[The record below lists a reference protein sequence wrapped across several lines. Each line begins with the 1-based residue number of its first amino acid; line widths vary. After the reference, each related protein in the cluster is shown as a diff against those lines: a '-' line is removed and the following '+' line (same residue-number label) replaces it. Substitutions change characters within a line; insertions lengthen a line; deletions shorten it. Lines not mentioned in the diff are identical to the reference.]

1 LTKLYENQILTSTP
15 NFRSTWL
22 CFLIYNLKKIDFFL
36 IFCIVKRINKISNF
50 TTEINPSIMRI
61 LKYLFLLL
69 LLSLVALSIFIATQ
83 KGVFIVEKSTIINSE
98 KSLLYSYVNDLKNW
112 KDWNSLSVEDSLM
125 NITYSNNTIGKG
137 SFCNWDGKEGSGELK
152 TINTKEND
160 SILQTMSFNG
170 NSADIAISFKD
181 TLGKTKVT
189 WKATGRMSFLFKVKT
204 IFDGGASRIF
214 GSIFE
219 KSLANLDKR
228 LDYEINTYNVTV
240 NGVVKKL
247 ETYYLAQTFTSAF
260 SNVGK
265 NSGIVFSK
273 ITTFC
278 NNNNITVNGKPFVIY
293 HTYDTTNK
301 LTKMSICIPIK
312 ESIFITEGSEISS
325 DTLKSFEAVK
335 TTLTGDYSHT
345 SKALSKTIDYFKK
358 NNLKS
363 DPTFSRL
370 EVYSI
375 GKNEIN
381 NPSKWKTEIYFP
393 TRQKM
398 VYAKPAVVPVTTD
411 EIVPKAVE
419 EKEIPSEF

>member
-1 LTKLYENQILTSTP
+1 
-15 NFRSTWL
+15 
-22 CFLIYNLKKIDFFL
+22 
-36 IFCIVKRINKISNF
+36 
-50 TTEINPSIMRI
+50 MRI

-83 KGVFIVEKSTIINSE
+83 KGVFTVEKSKIINSPR
-98 KSLLYSYVNDLKNW
+98 SSVFSYASDLKNW
-112 KDWNSLSVEDSLM
+112 KDWNSLAVEDSLI
-125 NITYSNNTIGKG
+125 NITYSNKTIGAG

-152 TINTKEND
+152 ITNTKEND

-170 NSADIAISFKD
+170 NSADIVIGFKD

-189 WKATGRMSFLFKVKT
+189 WKAKGRMSFLFKVKT
-204 IFDGGASRIF
+204 IFDGGANRIF
-214 GSIFE
+214 GDIFE
-219 KSLANLDKR
+219 KSLANLDKK
-228 LDYEINTYNVTV
+228 LDYEINTYNVNV

-247 ETYYLAQTFTSAF
+247 EAFYLAQTFTSEF

-278 NNNNITVNGKPFVIY
+278 TNNNITVNGKPFVIY

-301 LTKMSICIPIK
+301 LTKISICIPIK
-312 ESIFITEGSEISS
+312 KSIFITEGSEISS
-325 DTLKSFEAVK
+325 DTLKSFDAVK
-335 TTLTGDYSHT
+335 ATLTGDYSHRD
-345 SKALSKTIDYFKK
+345 KALNKTLEFLKK
-358 NNLKS
+358 NNLKT
-363 DPTFSRL
+363 DPSFSHL

-381 NPSKWKTEIYFP
+381 NPSKCKTEIYFP
-393 TRQKM
+393 TRPKV
-398 VYAKPAVVPVTTD
+398 VYKNPVVIPAKTVEVT
-411 EIVPKAVE
+411 PKVIE

>member
-1 LTKLYENQILTSTP
+1 
-15 NFRSTWL
+15 
-22 CFLIYNLKKIDFFL
+22 
-36 IFCIVKRINKISNF
+36 
-50 TTEINPSIMRI
+50 MRI
-61 LKYLFLLL
+61 LKYLLLLL

-83 KGVFIVEKSTIINSE
+83 KGVFTVVRSKIIDSPR
-98 KSLLYSYVNDLKNW
+98 SSVFSYVNDLKNW
-112 KDWNSLSVEDSLM
+112 KDWNSLAVEDSLI

-137 SFCNWDGKEGSGELK
+137 SFCNWDGKEGSGDLK
-152 TINTKEND
+152 TMNVKEND

-170 NSADIAISFKD
+170 NSADIVIRFKD

-189 WKATGRMSFLFKVKT
+189 WKAKGKMSFLFKVKT
-204 IFDGGASRIF
+204 IFDGGATTIF
-214 GSIFE
+214 GSLFE
-219 KSLANLDKR
+219 KSLAQLDKK
-228 LDYEINTYNVTV
+228 LDYEINTFTVNV

-247 ETYYLAQTFTSAF
+247 ETFYLAETFTSEF
-260 SNVGK
+260 SNVSK

-273 ITTFC
+273 ITSFC
-278 NNNNITVNGKPFVIY
+278 NSNNITINGKPFVIY

-301 LTKMSICIPIK
+301 RTKISICIPIK
-312 ESIFITEGSEISS
+312 DPIFITEGSEILS

-345 SKALSKTIDYFKK
+345 SKALNKTLDYLKE
-358 NNLKS
+358 NNLKT
-363 DPTFSRL
+363 DPTFSHL

-393 TRQKM
+393 TKPKV
-398 VYAKPAVVPVTTD
+398 VYNRPVVNPVTT
-411 EIVPKAVE
+411 EKIVPKAAE

>member
-1 LTKLYENQILTSTP
+1 
-15 NFRSTWL
+15 
-22 CFLIYNLKKIDFFL
+22 
-36 IFCIVKRINKISNF
+36 
-50 TTEINPSIMRI
+50 MRI

-83 KGVFIVEKSTIINSE
+83 KGVFTVEKSKIINSPR
-98 KSLLYSYVNDLKNW
+98 SSVFIYANDLNNW
-112 KDWNSLSVEDSLM
+112 KDWNSLAIEDSLI
-125 NITYSNNTIGKG
+125 NITYSNKTIGTG

-152 TINTKEND
+152 TTNSKEND

-170 NSADIAISFKD
+170 NSADIVIRFKD

-189 WKATGRMSFLFKVKT
+189 WQAKGRMSFLLKVKT
-204 IFDGGASRIF
+204 IFDGGANRIF
-214 GSIFE
+214 GDIFE
-219 KSLANLDKR
+219 KSLANLDKK
-228 LDYEINTYNVTV
+228 LDYEMNTYDVNV

-247 ETYYLAQTFTSAF
+247 DAFYLAQTFTSEF

-273 ITTFC
+273 ISTFC
-278 NNNNITVNGKPFVIY
+278 TNNNITIHGKPFVIY
-293 HTYDTTNK
+293 HTYDTTKK

-312 ESIFITEGSEISS
+312 KSIFITEGSEISS

-335 TTLTGDYSHT
+335 NTLTGDYSHRD
-345 SKALSKTIDYFKK
+345 KALNKSLDFFKK
-358 NNLKS
+358 NNLKT
-363 DPTFSRL
+363 DPSFSHL

-393 TRQKM
+393 TSPKV
-398 VYAKPAVVPVTTD
+398 VYKRPVVIPVKTA
-411 EIVPKAVE
+411 EIVPKVIE

>member
-1 LTKLYENQILTSTP
+1 
-15 NFRSTWL
+15 
-22 CFLIYNLKKIDFFL
+22 
-36 IFCIVKRINKISNF
+36 
-50 TTEINPSIMRI
+50 MRI

-69 LLSLVALSIFIATQ
+69 LLSFVALSIFIATQ
-83 KGVFIVEKSTIINSE
+83 KGVFTVEKSKIIDSPR
-98 KSLLYSYVNDLKNW
+98 SSVFSYANDLKNW
-112 KDWNSLSVEDSLM
+112 KDWNSLAVEDSLI
-125 NITYSNNTIGKG
+125 NITYSNKTSGTG

-160 SILQTMSFNG
+160 SIYQTMSFNG
-170 NSADIAISFKD
+170 NSADIVLSFKD

-189 WKATGRMSFLFKVKT
+189 WKAKGRMSFLFKVKT
-204 IFDGGASRIF
+204 IFDGGANRIF

-228 LDYEINTYNVTV
+228 LDYEINTYNVNV

-247 ETYYLAQTFTSAF
+247 EAYYLAQTFTSEF
-260 SNVGK
+260 SNVSK

-293 HTYDTTNK
+293 HTYDTSNK

-312 ESIFITEGSEISS
+312 ESIFITEGSEILS

-363 DPTFSRL
+363 DPIFSRL

-381 NPSKWKTEIYFP
+381 SPSKWKTEIYFP
-393 TRQKM
+393 TKQKV
-398 VYAKPAVVPVTTD
+398 VYAKPVLMPTTTE
-411 EIVPKAVE
+411 EIVPKPVE
-419 EKEIPSEF
+419 QKEIPSEF